1 MVESL
6 KKPNM
11 NPPALGQDTVTIKNS
26 SAGAQG
32 HIASVSGEPL
42 NIADCLNRNSK
53 AGYAATYDGIM
64 SKHEATLKGPPSLTI
79 YGPC

>member
-11 NPPALGQDTVTIKNS
+11 NPPALGQDTVTIKDS

-53 AGYAATYDGIM
+53 AGYAAIYD
-64 SKHEATLKGPPSLTI
+64 HNFPEAKFTCKKFEMA
-79 YGPC
+79 